1 MESREA
7 YASRYIRESYHE
19 LALGKEK
26 KGKGREGKEGEP
38 WEQRSPRLNKGRTG
52 TPWKTGEEEASEK

>member
-26 KGKGREGKEGEP
+26 KGKGREGKGRKESHG
-38 WEQRSPRLNKGRTG
+38 NKGAQG
-52 TPWKTGEEEASEK
+52 